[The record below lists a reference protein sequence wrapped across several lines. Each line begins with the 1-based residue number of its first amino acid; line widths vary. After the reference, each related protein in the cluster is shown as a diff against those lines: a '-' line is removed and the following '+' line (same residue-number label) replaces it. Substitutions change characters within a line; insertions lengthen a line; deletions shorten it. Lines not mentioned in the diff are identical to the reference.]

1 MDIDGATITM
11 ASAVIDDRQILQ
23 AELAR
28 VNLLRIR
35 GDVSSSKTLCL
46 SILKRFPESIDAHV
60 MMGDL
65 HTEQGDLA
73 PAAEWY
79 SLALDLDRNA
89 PGVNVKLSRVQAALD
104 ISGQASRS
112 RALILNGKRMSPW
125 LIVAIITSVIA
136 VCSVAYIAGLGS
148 TSNST
153 TPKTA
158 STDRIESPKPA
169 DTSPKPSTTAPV
181 TAATTTVAAPS
192 NQPGPVP
199 STNQLPSAPQ
209 ETKSTGTKESVVS
222 VVDDQKLLDQIINR
236 TTFGKHVLSVVAD
249 PREKSMILTYNVAQ
263 GEHGRYMGAVLAAI
277 ALDYDNKLL
286 LVTIRGIRNG
296 VLSYIAD
303 VPREK
308 ILAVEERE
316 KKTVQELDNKS
327 WIDEVLSNEY
337 FKEKEV
343 NKPPSF

>member
-1 MDIDGATITM
+1 M
-11 ASAVIDDRQILQ
+11 ASAVVDDRQILQ

-46 SILKRFPESIDAHV
+46 SILKRFPDSVDAHV

-112 RALILNGKRMSPW
+112 RAMILSGKRMSPW
-125 LIVAIITSVIA
+125 LTVAIITSVIA
-136 VCSVAYIAGLGS
+136 VCSVAYLAGIGS

-153 TPKTA
+153 APKITV
-158 STDRIESPKPA
+158 SDRIESPKA
-169 DTSPKPSTTAPV
+169 VDTSPTSSTTTPN
-181 TAATTTVAAPS
+181 TASATTIAPP
-192 NQPGPVP
+192 NQPGPAP
-199 STNQLPSAPQ
+199 SSNQLPSVPP
-209 ETKSTGTKESVVS
+209 ESKSTGTKDSVIS

-286 LVTIRGIRNG
+286 LVTIRGVRNG

-327 WIDEVLSNEY
+327 WIDEVLTNEY
-337 FKEKEV
+337 FKEKEL